1 MSSEQLADDAFA
13 RGARRLTVSEY
24 VGLVAS
30 CQAAFQAAVPQLG
43 PECQLAIWKAF
54 RGPVLMPSSGRRT
67 LWTLRRGVLD
77 DLAPRADSLLPADRR
92 WRASPHEQLAFRAVL
107 EALAT
112 GRQTLR
118 DIVAFCNEIYP
129 WASLM
134 GVAEYLKGNLEAVAR
149 RATLEVVD
157 DQQPRQ
163 ARLPSWALIGTL
175 LEPLQSS
182 RGFIGANLAAF
193 TAALR
198 SLHAP
203 AGLPTADHARLLARL
218 YRASKG
224 GRLVSVPEVAL
235 RELPRD
241 GKGASPPAADDAES
255 EVVSEVETSGLIRRT
270 ASRELRWLMLTLA
283 HLPPGQGALPAS

>member
-30 CQAAFQAAVPQLG
+30 CQAAFQAAMPQLG
-43 PECQLAIWKAF
+43 PESQLAIWKAF

-67 LWTLRRGVLD
+67 LWTLGRGVLD
-77 DLAPRADSLLPADRR
+77 DLAPRANSLLPADRR
-92 WRASPHEQLAFRAVL
+92 WRVSPHEQLAFRAVL

-129 WASLM
+129 WASLL

-149 RATLEVVD
+149 LATLEVVG

-163 ARLPSWALIGTL
+163 ANLPSWALIGTL
-175 LEPLQSS
+175 LEPLQTS
-182 RGFIGANLAAF
+182 RRFFGANLAAF

-203 AGLPTADHARLLARL
+203 AGLPTADHVQLLARL

-224 GRLVSVPEVAL
+224 GRLASVPEAAL
-235 RELPRD
+235 RDRPPG
-241 GKGASPPAADDAES
+241 GKGASPPAADNA
-255 EVVSEVETSGLIRRT
+255 VSELVSAVETWGLIRRT
-270 ASRELRWLMLTLA
+270 ESREVRWLMLTLA